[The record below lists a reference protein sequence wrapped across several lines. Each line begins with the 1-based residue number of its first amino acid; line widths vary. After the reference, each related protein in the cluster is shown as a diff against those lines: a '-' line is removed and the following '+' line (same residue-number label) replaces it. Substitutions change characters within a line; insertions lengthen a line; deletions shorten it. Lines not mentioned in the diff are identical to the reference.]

1 MFKPPEHQE
10 DPQIIDLRDN
20 KIEYN
25 GFPGEKVWESIYA
38 SVQEHEII

>member
-10 DPQIIDLRDN
+10 DLQIIDLRDN

-25 GFPGEKVWESIYA
+25 GFPG
-38 SVQEHEII
+38 